1 MFKDGAQRL
10 VTSSISWNTAP
21 VALVTG
27 SITINNP
34 QVVSKSYPHFW
45 DDLKESGFGITES
58 E

>member
-1 MFKDGAQRL
+1 MAMAF
-10 VTSSISWNTAP
+10 AP

-45 DDLKESGFGITES
+45 DDLKKSGFGITES